1 MTRQAR
7 QTLPEGQQDP
17 GADRGR
23 NGLSAL
29 IAGGLI
35 FLLSLGGVWGTTYE
49 MIADEEL
56 ASQAEVI
63 IQAVVVAKEAAPIPS
78 PPSTDYFVQVER
90 VLKGFV
96 AGSTVIVR
104 LAGGIGPDGVGLR
117 VWGSPQFQ
125 QGERVLLFLV
135 PRADGT
141 YGVLHLMLGVFH
153 EMQLGGRRLAVRDL
167 SEARQALSE
176 RDLLSQG
183 PVASLDPPRRWD
195 AFTRWLTELGPDV
208 DQSTLPIDRARYMD
222 VESAAAFHEQA
233 PHSALLLEPC
243 TGLGLRWFGFNRRK
257 PITWHMNSGSAESDL
272 KPEDLSVALD
282 VWELA
287 TAGRLQ
293 LSMAG
298 TTTSSSG
305 LSEHDGLNT
314 VLSDDPDDWIT
325 GSYRCQAGGVLAVS
339 GLWFD
344 SGRDQQ
350 CRLSRVGRKG
360 SVGDQVYLRIS
371 SADIVTND
379 GAGCYF
385 AGDRSRLLEVLAHE
399 IGHTLGLTHA
409 NEAEA
414 LMFGPVHD
422 NGRGATLD
430 AWDHRAIGQLYGPP
444 SP

>member
-1 MTRQAR
+1 MTRRAR

-23 NGLSAL
+23 NGLTAL
-29 IAGGLI
+29 LAGGLI
-35 FLLSLGGVWGTTYE
+35 LLLSVGAVWGTTYE

-56 ASQAEVI
+56 ARQAEVI
-63 IQAVVVAKEAAPIPS
+63 LQAVVVAREPAPIPS

-153 EMQLGGRRLAVRDL
+153 EVQFQGRRLAVRDL

-183 PVASLDPPRRWD
+183 PVGLLDPPRRWD
-195 AFTRWLTELGPDV
+195 AFARWLTELGPQAV
-208 DQSTLPIDRARYMD
+208 QSTSPIGRASYVD
-222 VESAAAFHEQA
+222 VESAVAFHEQA

-243 TGLGLRWFGFNRRK
+243 TGLGLRWFGFHRRR
-257 PITWHMNSGSAESDL
+257 PITWHVNSGSGEGNVKASEL
-272 KPEDLSVALD
+272 AVALD
-282 VWELA
+282 AWERA

-293 LSMAG
+293 LSVAG
-298 TTTSSSG
+298 STNSGSG

-325 GSYRCQAGGVLAVS
+325 GSYRCRVGGVLAVS

-350 CRLSRVGRKG
+350 CQLRRVGRKG
-360 SVGDQVYLRIS
+360 SAGDRDYLRIS
-371 SADIVTND
+371 STDVVMND
-379 GAGCYF
+379 GTGCYF

-409 NEAEA
+409 TEAEA

-422 NGRGATLD
+422 DGRGATLD
-430 AWDHRAIGQLYGPP
+430 AWDQRAINQLYGPQEP
-444 SP
+444 

>member
-7 QTLPEGQQDP
+7 QILSESRQDP
-17 GADRGR
+17 GVDRGR

-29 IAGGLI
+29 ITGGLI
-35 FLLSLGGVWGTTYE
+35 FLLSMGAAWGTTYE

-56 ASQAEVI
+56 ARQAAVI
-63 IQAVVVAKEAAPIPS
+63 IQAVVVAREPAPIPS

-153 EMQLGGRRLAVRDL
+153 EVQFGGRRLAVRDL

-183 PVASLDPPRRWD
+183 PVGLQDPPRRWD
-195 AFTRWLTELGPDV
+195 AFARWLTELGPEAA
-208 DQSTLPIDRARYMD
+208 QSTPQIDKARYMD
-222 VESAAAFHEQA
+222 VESADAFHEQA

-243 TGLGLRWFGFNRRK
+243 TGLGLRWFGFNRRR
-257 PITWHMNSGSAESDL
+257 PVTWHMNSGSAEGNP
-272 KPEDLSVALD
+272 KPSDLSVALD

-298 TTTSSSG
+298 STTSSSG

-314 VLSDDPDDWIT
+314 VLFDDPDDWIT

-350 CRLSRVGRKG
+350 CRLSRVGRTG
-360 SVGDQVYLRIS
+360 SAGERVYLRIS

-385 AGDRSRLLEVLAHE
+385 AGDRSRLLEVLTHE

-414 LMFGPVHD
+414 VMFGPVHD
-422 NGRGATLD
+422 DGRGATLE
-430 AWDHRAIGQLYGPP
+430 AWDQNSIKQIYGPG
-444 SP
+444 SN